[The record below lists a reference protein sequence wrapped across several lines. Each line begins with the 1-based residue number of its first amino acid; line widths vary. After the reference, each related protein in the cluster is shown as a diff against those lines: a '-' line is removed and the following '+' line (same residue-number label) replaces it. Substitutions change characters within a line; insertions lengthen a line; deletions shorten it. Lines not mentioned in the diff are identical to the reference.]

1 MLKIK
6 AINNFGLTEDQIEY
20 IKKCHEDRIK
30 EYNDDFLKSI
40 AGMKEYELERL
51 KKEIERRR
59 NTSIFER
66 WGTISKNPSK
76 WW

>member
-1 MLKIK
+1 MTKIK
-6 AINNFGLTEDQIEY
+6 TGNRQGIPEDRIEY
-20 IKKCHEDRIK
+20 IKKLDEERIAK
-30 EYNDDFLKSI
+30 YNDDFLKSI
-40 AGMKEYELERL
+40 AEMKEYELERL

-66 WGTISKNPSK
+66 WRTISKNPSK